1 MTTIHPIQTGSV
13 KIKASQRR
21 REGTGGLGKLFLS
34 RTWTEWLP
42 IYAWVIEHPEGLIV
56 VDTGE
61 TARASEPGYFPR
73 WQPYFKFAVRMN
85 VSQEQEIGPQMQKL
99 GLKTE
104 QTGKV
109 ILTHLHT
116 DHAGGMHHFPNSKF
130 LVDGK
135 EHQNAQGFSGKLQG
149 YLPNRWPDWFAPI
162 SIPFEPKA
170 FGPFK
175 ESYAVTEARDV
186 IIVPTPGHTPN
197 HVSVIVKI
205 DGISY
210 FLAGDTSYS
219 EELLRERHP
228 DGVSPSV
235 EVAVQT
241 MDKILRYSQLEPTIY
256 LPSHDPFSR
265 ERLIQKRKLTAA
277 S

>member
-21 REGTGGLGKLFLS
+21 REGTGGLGKILLG
-34 RTWTEWLP
+34 RKWTEWIP
-42 IYAWVIEHPEGLIV
+42 IYAWAIEHAEGLIV

-61 TARASEPGYFPR
+61 TARTSESGYFPR
-73 WQPYFKFAVRMN
+73 WQPYFKLSVRMN
-85 VSQEQEIGPQMQKL
+85 VSPEQEIGPQMRKL
-99 GLKTE
+99 DLKPE
-104 QTGKV
+104 RVWKV

-116 DHAGGMHHFPNSKF
+116 DHTGGIHHFPNSKF
-130 LVDGK
+130 LVDGE
-135 EHQNAQGFSGKLQG
+135 EHQNAQGLSGMLQG
-149 YLPNRWPDWFAPI
+149 YLPNRWPDWFAPM
-162 SIPFEPKA
+162 SIPFQPKA
-170 FGPFK
+170 YGPFK
-175 ESYAVTEARDV
+175 ESYAVTDARDV

-205 DGISY
+205 DGVSY

-235 EVAVQT
+235 DVAMQT
-241 MDKILRYSQLEPTIY
+241 MDKILRYSQLEPTVY
-256 LPSHDPFSR
+256 LPSHDPFSID
-265 ERLIQKRKLTAA
+265 RLIHKRVLTFA